1 MLTRYAIIDGINVVN
16 VIEYENPPGNPPPG
30 FPDNFIAVQSDVA
43 GPGWLYENGVFIDPT
58 PPSPPRPQPTDEQLA
73 GIN

>member
-30 FPDNFIAVQSDVA
+30 LPDNFIAVQTDVA
-43 GPGWLYENGVFIDPT
+43 GPGWLYENGEFVNPT
-58 PPSPPRPQPTDEQLA
+58 PPSPLPQPTDEQLA

>member
-30 FPDNFIAVQSDVA
+30 FPYNYIAVQSDIA
-43 GPGWLYENGVFIDPT
+43 GPGWIYENGVFSD
-58 PPSPPRPQPTDEQLA
+58 PSPPPLSRPTEEQLA
-73 GIN
+73 GIE